1 VKLESD
7 KFFEKIISKQQLA
20 EFLNL
25 SVSMIDKLMQQGLP
39 YFKIGKSVRFR
50 ATDVLIFLERRRKQ

>member
-1 VKLESD
+1 MKLESE

-20 EFLNL
+20 EFLSL

-50 ATDVLIFLERRRKQ
+50 ATDVLIFLERRKRQ

>member
-1 VKLESD
+1 VKLESE

-20 EFLNL
+20 EFLSL

-50 ATDVLIFLERRRKQ
+50 ATDVLIFLERRKRQ